1 MRHVSGVDSGCR
13 ILLSVMYITLL
24 FELGMM
30 TNCSRHRNPYNTAL
44 VVVVALGVVGV
55 VCELGP
61 S

>member
-1 MRHVSGVDSGCR
+1 VQNSSFCDVYHSSA
-13 ILLSVMYITLL
+13 

-30 TNCSRHRNPYNTAL
+30 TNCSRHKNPCNTAL
-44 VVVVALGVVGV
+44 VVVVALGVVGF